1 MDTAATILTVLLF
14 LLLNFPLGTDSSSL
28 ADLTTIRLPFSHRQ
42 ISTLF
47 LFDLFLFKKIIA
59 K

>member
-14 LLLNFPLGTDSSSL
+14 LLLNFPLGTDSSL

-42 ISTLF
+42 TSTLF
-47 LFDLFLFKKIIA
+47 LFDLFLLK
-59 K
+59 